1 MVIRLITL
9 CFCIMFPLSSFASPV
24 RKVVVCNDYQQKL
37 RMQREVKTTQI
48 QPVQKPTVVRDEI
61 KLASIIRRQ
70 EDVTIVN
77 DGNNTVL
84 TSEIYIED

>member
-1 MVIRLITL
+1 ML
-9 CFCIMFPLSSFASPV
+9 PLASFASPV
-24 RKVVVCNDYQQKL
+24 RKVVVCNDYQQRL
-37 RMQREVKTTQI
+37 RMQKEVKTTQI
-48 QPVQKPTVVRDEI
+48 QPVQNPPVVRDEI
-61 KLASIIRRQ
+61 KLASIIHKQ